1 MLSTNN
7 IATGIGVTFTV
18 ALVASCAGSPGEVIV
33 SFVPATTNSYE
44 LRDEPPRI
52 STLTDGELIAGGHVN
67 LGTAT
72 ATQVVEKCWD
82 RSRNCESG
90 TRSVSVTT
98 ALLTEAMDQ
107 GADIVVLT
115 ADRETSYEPVEKRGQ
130 CLKVGLVCTPA
141 QGRSYP
147 PCKESKTHVCDQTR
161 PTNAVKK
168 PASFTKRSMEACE
181 LKPAAGL
188 CGVNYRNR

>member
-7 IATGIGVTFTV
+7 IAMGIGVTVTV

-44 LRDEPPRI
+44 LRDELPRI

-82 RSRNCESG
+82 RSRKCESG
-90 TRSVSVTT
+90 TPSVSVTT

-115 ADRETSYEPVEKRGQ
+115 ANRETSYEPVEKRGQ

-147 PCKESKTHVCDQTR
+147 PCKESKTHVCD
-161 PTNAVKK
+161 PTHPNERCEK
-168 PASFTKRSMEACE
+168 ACAIYE
-181 LKPAAGL
+181 KITGSVRIETSSGTLW
-188 CGVNYRNR
+188 RNQPQ